1 LYKHPAVGRFDLEGS
16 TAVVTGG
23 SKGIGRATV
32 RLFAAEG
39 VRVTAVAREE
49 GALAALAE
57 ELGDA
62 FGYVLGDV
70 RDPATAERTIT
81 AHVERC
87 GRLDALVCNAGWG
100 REEAF
105 DAPDDI
111 WYDRLDYNLMSSVRF
126 VRAAV
131 PHLRESP
138 HGRIV
143 VTTSE
148 LAFEP
153 PAEIVPY
160 SAAKAALI
168 TFAKATSN
176 ALAGDGIMVNTVSPG
191 SIDTTGD
198 RLPGGLWDQIC
209 ERMGYKSHDE
219 AIRYFVE
226 DVRRIPIPRLGRP
239 EEVAAAT
246 VFLCSPLASYI
257 TGTVLRVDGG
267 AVKWD
272 R

>member
-1 LYKHPAVGRFDLEGS
+1 MNPARRFGLRGCA
-16 TAVVTGG
+16 AVVTGG
-23 SKGIGRATV
+23 SKGIGRATAE
-32 RLFAAEG
+32 LFVAEG
-39 VRVTAVAREE
+39 MRVTAVARERDPLE
-49 GALAALAE
+49 ALRGA
-57 ELGDA
+57 LGDA
-62 FGYVLGDV
+62 FDYVTGDV
-70 RDPATAERTIT
+70 REPDTARRTVA
-81 AHVERC
+81 AHMERC

-100 REEAF
+100 REEPF
-105 DAPDDI
+105 DAPDEV
-111 WYDRLDYNLMSSVRF
+111 WYDRIDYNLMSAVRF
-126 VRAAV
+126 VREGV
-131 PHLRESP
+131 PHLRRSP

-160 SAAKAALI
+160 SVAKAGLI

-176 ALAGDGIMVNTVSPG
+176 ALAAEGITVNTISPG

-209 ERMGYKSHDE
+209 ERMGLASHDE
-219 AIRYFVE
+219 AIRHFVDE
-226 DVRRIPIPRLGRP
+226 VRRIPLPRLGRP

-246 VFLCSPLASYI
+246 AFLCSPLASYI
-257 TGTVLRVDGG
+257 TGSVLRVDGG